1 VTIDAHLQPRAVL
14 ASSIVFATT
23 FNAKLVDAVTPPQGP
38 RTPRNHAQTL
48 ALPEA
53 TPWKIA
59 TDNRVSLPAERQ
71 HTITNSSKL
80 RGYHSLNKL
89 ISVILFI
96 GAWMDNIGAGC
107 IAQYVINNN
116 RTNIDVK
123 YRLIR
128 NWILKDIFELFH
140 IESNK
145 NIADTFTKALP
156 APAHRGLAHRLLSGI
171 S

>member
-1 VTIDAHLQPRAVL
+1 VTIDAHFQSRAV
-14 ASSIVFATT
+14 AACNIAFATT
-23 FNAKLVDAVTPPQGP
+23 FNAKFVDAVTPPQGP
-38 RTPRNHAQTL
+38 RTSRNHAQAL

-53 TPWKIA
+53 PSWKIA
-59 TDNRVSLPAERQ
+59 TDNEMTFRIL
-71 HTITNSSKL
+71 L
-80 RGYHSLNKL
+80 DKL
-89 ISVILFI
+89 IFVILLI

>member
-23 FNAKLVDAVTPPQGP
+23 FNAKLVDAVTPPQEP
-38 RTPRNHAQTL
+38 
-48 ALPEA
+48 
-53 TPWKIA
+53 PWKIA